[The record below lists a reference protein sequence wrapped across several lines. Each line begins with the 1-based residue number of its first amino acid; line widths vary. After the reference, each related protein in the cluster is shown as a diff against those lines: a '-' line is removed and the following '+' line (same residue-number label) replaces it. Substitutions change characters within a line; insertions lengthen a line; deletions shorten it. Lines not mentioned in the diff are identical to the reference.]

1 MHFVQRISRICPKEL
16 AILQY
21 LVCGS
26 YESKKVREFLSLQV
40 GVGRGDIYRKRGGLI
55 NKYIYIPSRCRWKKP
70 SRLCN
75 TWKFLFL
82 RAVGCNVPQFR
93 TLNAVQF
100 LSKHGSK

>member
-26 YESKKVREFLSLQV
+26 YESKKVREFLSVQV

-55 NKYIYIPSRCRWKKP
+55 NKYIYIYH
-70 SRLCN
+70 LG
-75 TWKFLFL
+75 
-82 RAVGCNVPQFR
+82 VGGKNHLDF
-93 TLNAVQF
+93 AI
-100 LSKHGSK
+100 HGNFCF